1 MQTDGDDTWDNSKPE
16 MDTILEIEIEAA
28 SASKISSECQTE
40 KVTHTAKLAEVKVEP
55 AVWDPSTGQKEKQED
70 EDVLMIRIPTH
81 LLSKETKFLNGKIAD
96 DFVNVAELPKLTPL
110 NLKDREKL
118 FQTKVGWADR
128 CADFQRKYFD
138 SPPPLRSLF
147 TSERGIPQLKPIK
160 NIRTNGFCPSTQ
172 VELDFRDLPKLRPI
186 IPMIVSNNS

>member
-28 SASKISSECQTE
+28 SASKTSSECQTE
-40 KVTHTAKLAEVKVEP
+40 NMTQMEEVKVEP
-55 AVWDPSTGQKEKQED
+55 AIWDPSTGQKEKQEG

-81 LLSKETKFLNGKIAD
+81 LISKETKFLNGKIAD
-96 DFVNVAELPKLTPL
+96 DFVNIAELPKLTPL
-110 NLKDREKL
+110 NLKDREKF

-128 CADFQRKYFD
+128 CADFQRKYYD
-138 SPPPLRSLF
+138 NPPPLRSLF

-160 NIRTNGFCPSTQ
+160 NIRTNGFTSSAQ
-172 VELDFRDLPKLRPI
+172 VDLDFRDLPKLRPI
-186 IPMIVSNNS
+186 IPLIVTNNS